1 MSSSKLLLAAVSGI
15 ALGTL
20 IGILVAP
27 ASGRETRKKIRK
39 GAIGMKDTLAYR
51 CLQAED
57 MLVKLRKQA
66 TATGERTERTPEP
79 AA

>member
-1 MSSSKLLLAAVSGI
+1 VAAKHVR
-15 ALGTL
+15 T
-20 IGILVAP
+20 
-27 ASGRETRKKIRK
+27 IRK
-39 GAIGMKDTLAYR
+39 GAVGIKDTLAYR

-57 MLVKLRKQA
+57 MLIKLRRQA

>member
-27 ASGRETRKKIRK
+27 ASGRETRKTIRK
-39 GAIGMKDTLAYR
+39 GAVGIKDTLAYR

-66 TATGERTERTPEP
+66 TSTAEHMESTPGP